1 MVQCRVCPKGL
12 YMRKSPY
19 LLVFIILSLLFSGS
33 SVWAAAKNNADSS
46 NAGSQPV
53 FWYEGGIRKQAWMA
67 LDEMVVI
74 PKKKGLSRAE
84 KETLVYQVH
93 PEAVVTG
100 ESGSIIYLK
109 VPGSVNRDQII
120 RRVSVLREEEN
131 VALTSPL
138 FYGAEARDPASRM
151 ILTSE
156 IIVQYLK
163 DYAEKSIR
171 ETELEFGLSRIK
183 KFSYAPNTFLYRV
196 RDPLISLDLANALY
210 HTAQVIFA
218 YPNWFRSRA
227 VRAIPDDTLFGD
239 QWHLENTGQG
249 GGLIGEDVNVV
260 TVWDTFR
267 GSPSEVIA
275 IVDDGLEVAHVDLV
289 DNILPGMSWD
299 FVEGDSNPTAGT
311 HGTRVAGI
319 AAGRGFN
326 AQGITGVAPMAGL
339 VGHRLLGLGGGPFV
353 LDAHEADAL
362 SRNSH
367 IIDIYSN
374 SWGPFD
380 DGRRLEG
387 PGPLTES
394 AIEDGVTT
402 GRGGLGTIYVW
413 AGGNGG
419 LSGDNSNYDGYTNSR
434 FTIAV
439 AASTNLGDKAP
450 YSESGANILVAE
462 PSSGGTLDIVTT
474 DRDNSYI
481 TSFGGTSSSTP
492 LVSGIIALMLE
503 ANPNLT
509 WRDVQHILIT
519 TAAQIDPQD
528 SDWTVNGA
536 GLPINHKY
544 GFGRIDALAAVNTA
558 LTWTQV
564 DPENSIPVET
574 ISKPN
579 LPIPDN
585 NTVGVSDTIF
595 ISGSITVESVD
606 IFFTAA
612 DHLRWGDLE
621 ITLISPEGTESILAE
636 DHSTSI
642 NSSTYDGWRFGS
654 VRHFGEASEGTW
666 TLRIRDL
673 RPSFTGTFEQWTLRL
688 HGTSNQGLGGGGGGC
703 FIKTSGLSGSRVR
716 P

>member
-1 MVQCRVCPKGL
+1 M
-12 YMRKSPY
+12 
-19 LLVFIILSLLFSGS
+19 ILSLLFSGS
-33 SVWAAAKNNADSS
+33 SVWAAAKNTTASS
-46 NAGSQPV
+46 NVESRLV

-84 KETLVYQVH
+84 KEMIAYQVH
-93 PEAVVTG
+93 PEAEVTG

-109 VPGSVNRDQII
+109 LPGSANRDQII
-120 RRVSVLREEEN
+120 RRVSVLREEDN
-131 VALTSPL
+131 MALTSPL
-138 FYGAEARDPASRM
+138 FYGAEAGDPASRM
-151 ILTSE
+151 ILTGE
-156 IIVQYLK
+156 IIVQFLK
-163 DYAEKSIR
+163 NYTEKSIR
-171 ETELEFGLSRIK
+171 ETELEYGLSRIK

-196 RDPLISLDLANALY
+196 RDPLISLDLANTLY
-210 HTAQVIFA
+210 HTAQVNFA
-218 YPNWFRSRA
+218 YPNWLRSRA
-227 VRAIPDDTLFGD
+227 VRAIPDDTLFQD

-260 TVWDTFR
+260 SVWDTYR
-267 GSPSEVIA
+267 GSPNEVIA
-275 IVDDGLEVAHVDLV
+275 IVDDGLEVDHVDLV

-299 FVEGDSNPTAGT
+299 FVEDDSNPTAGT
-311 HGTRVAGI
+311 HGTSVAGI

-326 AQGITGVAPMAGL
+326 AQGITGVAPLAGL
-339 VGHRLLGLGGGPFV
+339 VGHRLLGGGSFIE
-353 LDAHEADAL
+353 DANEADAL
-362 SRNSH
+362 SRNSD

-387 PGPLTES
+387 PGPLTKS
-394 AIEDGVTT
+394 ALENGVTS
-402 GRGGLGTIYVW
+402 GRGGLGNIYVW

-419 LSGDNSNYDGYTNSR
+419 LLGDNSNFDGYTNSR

-439 AASTNLGDKAP
+439 AASTNLGEKAE
-450 YSESGANILVAE
+450 YSENGANILVAE

-481 TSFGGTSSSTP
+481 TNFGGTSSSTP

-558 LTWTQV
+558 LTWTLV
-564 DPENSIPVET
+564 DPENQIPVET

-579 LPIPDN
+579 LLIPDN
-585 NTVGVSDTIF
+585 NTIGVSDTIF

-606 IFFTAA
+606 IFFTAT

-621 ITLISPEGTESILAE
+621 ITLISPQGTESILAE
-636 DHSTSI
+636 DHDTGI
-642 NSSTYDGWRFGS
+642 NSTTYNGWRFGS
-654 VRHFGEASEGTW
+654 VRHFGEESEGAW
-666 TLRIRDL
+666 TLRVRDL
-673 RPSFTGTFEQWTLRL
+673 RSGFTGTFEEWTLRL
-688 HGTSNQGLGGGGGGC
+688 HGTSNLGQGGGGC
-703 FIKTSGLSGSRVR
+703 FIKTSGFFGFKAR

>member
-1 MVQCRVCPKGL
+1 
-12 YMRKSPY
+12 MRKFPY
-19 LLVFIILSLLFSGS
+19 LLILITLSLLFSGS
-33 SVWAAAKNNADSS
+33 SVWAASKNATASLNV
-46 NAGSQPV
+46 GSQPV

-67 LDEMVVI
+67 LDEMAVI
-74 PKKKGLSRAE
+74 PKKKGLSSAE
-84 KETLVYQVH
+84 KEMIAYQVH
-93 PEAVVTG
+93 PEAEVTG

-109 VPGSVNRDQII
+109 LPGSADRDQII
-120 RRVSVLREEEN
+120 RRVSVLREEDN

-138 FYGAEARDPASRM
+138 FYGTETGDPASRM
-151 ILTSE
+151 ILTGE
-156 IIVQYLK
+156 IIVRFLK
-163 DYAEKSIR
+163 DYTEKSIR
-171 ETELEFGLSRIK
+171 ETELEYGLSRIK

-196 RDPLISLDLANALY
+196 RDPLISLDLANTLY
-210 HTAQVIFA
+210 HTAQVNFA
-218 YPNWFRSRA
+218 YPNWLRSRA
-227 VRAIPDDTLFGD
+227 VRAIPDDTLFAD
-239 QWHLENTGQG
+239 QWYLENTGQG

-260 TVWDTFR
+260 SVWDTFR
-267 GSPSEVIA
+267 GSPNEVIA
-275 IVDDGLEVAHVDLV
+275 IVDDGLEIEHVDLK
-289 DNILPGMSWD
+289 DNVLRDMSWD
-299 FVEGDSNPTAGT
+299 FVDDDSDPTAGT
-311 HGTRVAGI
+311 HGTAVAGI

-326 AQGITGVAPMAGL
+326 AQGITGVAPLAGL
-339 VGHRLLGLGGGPFV
+339 VGHRLLGGGPFV
-353 LDAHEADAL
+353 LGTNEADAL

-374 SWGPFD
+374 SWGPID

-394 AIEDGVTT
+394 ALENGVTS

-439 AASTNLGDKAP
+439 AAFTNLGDKAE
-450 YSESGANILVAE
+450 YSENGANILVTE
-462 PSSGGTLDIVTT
+462 PSSGGTLGIVTT
-474 DRDNSYI
+474 GRDNSY
-481 TSFGGTSSSTP
+481 TTDFGGTSSSTP

-509 WRDVQHILIT
+509 WRDVQHILIK
-519 TAAQIDPQD
+519 TAAQIDAED

-536 GLPINHKY
+536 GLHINHKY
-544 GFGRIDALAAVNTA
+544 GFGRIDAQAAVNTA
-558 LTWTQV
+558 LTWTPAG
-564 DPENSIPVET
+564 PESPIPVEM
-574 ISKPN
+574 ISRPN

-585 NTVGVSDTIF
+585 NTTGVSDTIL
-595 ISGSITVESVD
+595 ITNSITVESVD

-621 ITLISPEGTESILAE
+621 ITLISPRGTESILAE
-636 DHSTSI
+636 KHSTGI
-642 NSSTYDGWRFGS
+642 ILTTYDGWRFGS